1 MPNQLGFGC
10 SAVLGGCT
18 HVVYFHSGCSS
29 IKLKAYIG
37 IGNVHFVDI
46 EVDI

>member
-1 MPNQLGFGC
+1 MPNQLNFVC
-10 SAVLGGCT
+10 SAVLDGCT

-29 IKLKAYIG
+29 IELKAYIG
-37 IGNVHFVDI
+37 IVNVHFVDI